1 VVTGLIG
8 ERPAEAVRS
17 LSIHADDRRK
27 GSPTATRTCSMGYER
42 MPTAITPHVCV
53 I

>member
-17 LSIHADDRRK
+17 LSIHAHDRRK
-27 GSPTATRTCSMGYER
+27 
-42 MPTAITPHVCV
+42 AILLWDKDRLDE
-53 I
+53 

>member
-27 GSPTATRTCSMGYER
+27 
-42 MPTAITPHVCV
+42 AIR
-53 I
+53 